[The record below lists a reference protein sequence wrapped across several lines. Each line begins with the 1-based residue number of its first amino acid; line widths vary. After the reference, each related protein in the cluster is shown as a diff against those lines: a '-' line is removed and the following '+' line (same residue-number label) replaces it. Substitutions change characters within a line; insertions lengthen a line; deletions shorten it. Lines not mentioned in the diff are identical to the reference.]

1 MMTGGT
7 GVAITG
13 RMDGGGWG
21 PDADDWKGSVVI
33 EWPTSATKQDGRGR
47 LLPSLL
53 TTVYDEETGK
63 LIPAARLTVHANC
76 TGLIT
81 ADVAVYLDEHGEI
94 IYALNEIGKFS
105 AVPARSR
112 SSSQRCGPGV
122 SSPPD
127 ASRLL
132 I

>member
-1 MMTGGT
+1 MAK
-7 GVAITG
+7 AITG

-21 PDADDWKGSVVI
+21 LDADDYKGSVVI

-94 IYALNEIGKFS
+94 IYDPNEIGKSS
-105 AVPARSR
+105 AVPATFLFLVAEMRTGRVQPS
-112 SSSQRCGPGV
+112 
-122 SSPPD
+122 
-127 ASRLL
+127 
-132 I
+132 